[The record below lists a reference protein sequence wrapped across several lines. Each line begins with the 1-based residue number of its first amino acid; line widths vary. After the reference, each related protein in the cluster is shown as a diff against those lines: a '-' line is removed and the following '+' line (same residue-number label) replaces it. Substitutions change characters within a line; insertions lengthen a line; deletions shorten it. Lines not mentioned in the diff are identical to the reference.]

1 MANLSFK
8 IAYPII
14 IAGFF
19 VMVSF
24 IALNYKN
31 LSASFYVTLSF
42 LAIYLFLFGFAT
54 GQNFTRPVR
63 KLLKKADD
71 LSKGDLKSR
80 SYIESNDEIGQLS
93 NVFNKIADKL
103 EESANENE
111 KTKKSVGIKV
121 EAETQSLK
129 EVINALEQKVQNR
142 ALEFQKVVGDLEKY
156 QKYSKAREA
165 ELVELKN
172 QIADLKEGL
181 DKGSAKK
188 TKKPEVA
195 IEKEISQ

>member
-93 NVFNKIADKL
+93 NVFNKINFGYGL
-103 EESANENE
+103 PF
-111 KTKKSVGIKV
+111 G
-121 EAETQSLK
+121 SL
-129 EVINALEQKVQNR
+129 
-142 ALEFQKVVGDLEKY
+142 F
-156 QKYSKAREA
+156 YS
-165 ELVELKN
+165 
-172 QIADLKEGL
+172 
-181 DKGSAKK
+181 
-188 TKKPEVA
+188 
-195 IEKEISQ
+195 